1 MDEELYNKLLE
12 AAGSAFRE
20 LFARHDEHYYYCT
33 LVTTGDGACP
43 YISAWSH
50 EALARF
56 MEESHI
62 PEEERRYYEWSYA
75 DSPYCA
81 FGWEH
86 FHDTEQYVNRRR
98 PSAGC
103 GIADWNGWLNLLL
116 DTMERVMREL
126 DAQGVFGSGSRRD
139 GTLINAEV
147 MPPDYSNTQRALRLN
162 REENIR
168 VWLEEAAEPEG
179 DQNL

>member
-1 MDEELYNKLLE
+1 MDKELYSLLLE
-12 AAGSAFRE
+12 AAETAFRE
-20 LFARHDEHYYYCT
+20 LFSRHDESYYYCT

-50 EALARF
+50 EALAQF
-56 MEESHI
+56 MEEDHI
-62 PEEERRYYEWSYA
+62 PEEERQYYEWSYA

-86 FHDTEQYVNRRR
+86 FHGAERYVSEHR
-98 PSAGC
+98 PSSDC
-103 GIADWNGWLNLLL
+103 DSKVWNGWLDLLL
-116 DTMERVMREL
+116 DTMEQVMREL
-126 DAQGVFGSGSRRD
+126 DARGVFGTGSRRA

-168 VWLEEAAEPEG
+168 DWLEDAAEPEG